1 MLGVTTLELL
11 DRKPHLVI
19 VPLSVLGNWQREFAK
34 WCPALKVVKLHGD
47 KEARQHALQQEL
59 RPGTFNVCVT
69 TCARTRR
76 TGAGRALPAC
86 LPAAAC
92 SQTSA
97 RHAGQPCLPPC
108 HNRYEVLA
116 LEAGP
121 LRKISWAFLVVDE
134 AHRLKN
140 ENSRLAQI
148 ARSMSAAHRVLL
160 TGTPIQNN
168 LHELW
173 ALLNFLYP
181 KIFTSSEPFDQGF
194 DAQSGKVQDDVVQR
208 LHRLLQG
215 CLLRRLKTEVEKS
228 MPPKK
233 ETKLFLPW
241 LPHAETTALRAP

>member
-1 MLGVTTLELL
+1 MLALASRKLNGILADEMGLGKTLQTVSVLGVTTLDLL

-47 KEARQHALQQEL
+47 REARQHTVQHEL
-59 RPGTFNVCVT
+59 RSGTFNVCVT
-69 TCARTRR
+69 T
-76 TGAGRALPAC
+76 
-86 LPAAAC
+86 
-92 SQTSA
+92 
-97 RHAGQPCLPPC
+97 
-108 HNRYEVLA
+108 YEVLA
-116 LEAGP
+116 LEAAA

-140 ENSRLAQI
+140 ENSRLAQM

-194 DAQSGKVQDDVVQR
+194 DAQSGKVQDEVVQR

-215 CLLRRLKTEVEKS
+215 CLLRRLKTEVE
-228 MPPKK
+228 
-233 ETKLFLPW
+233 
-241 LPHAETTALRAP
+241 TTLTRARARARTPTPTPTPTLTRTQGPSDGRRSSCN

>member
-1 MLGVTTLELL
+1 M
-11 DRKPHLVI
+11 
-19 VPLSVLGNWQREFAK
+19 
-34 WCPALKVVKLHGD
+34 
-47 KEARQHALQQEL
+47 
-59 RPGTFNVCVT
+59 
-69 TCARTRR
+69 
-76 TGAGRALPAC
+76 
-86 LPAAAC
+86 
-92 SQTSA
+92 
-97 RHAGQPCLPPC
+97 
-108 HNRYEVLA
+108 LA

-241 LPHAETTALRAP
+241 LPHAETTVLRASQLATPAALVWHWWLWAALCTLEKRPCPSAPNWRLRPG